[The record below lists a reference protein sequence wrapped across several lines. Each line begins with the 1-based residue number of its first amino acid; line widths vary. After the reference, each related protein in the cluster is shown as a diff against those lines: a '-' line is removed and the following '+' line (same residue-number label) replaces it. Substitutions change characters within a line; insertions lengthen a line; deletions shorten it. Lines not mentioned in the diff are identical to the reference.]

1 MGKTLA
7 QQLAASKKT
16 STEPVSSE
24 EKPVEEKPVEEK
36 PVEQKS
42 ERKTFPRILNTA
54 RREKLPNFSSGIER

>member
-16 STEPVSSE
+16 STEPVSS
-24 EKPVEEKPVEEK
+24 EEKPVEEK